1 MKKITAVLVFVLA
14 LVLSACTKDDF
25 GSKNIQVY
33 TRDTAS
39 GTSSESI
46 AFFYIKN

>member
-25 GSKNIQVY
+25 GS
-33 TRDTAS
+33 
-39 GTSSESI
+39 SSESI